1 VKRRAIVAGAVLGLC
16 VAVPTAAAD
25 DDAPI
30 HLTAGATCRTPAGVD
45 LDLPPGYYLSE
56 PKWDALDLEVRRLQ
70 DTETRL
76 SAENLSLRASANA
89 WRPGWRSIATALA
102 VGLGAGV
109 YLAR

>member
-1 VKRRAIVAGAVLGLC
+1 MRRRAAAVVAVLGLC
-16 VAVPTAAAD
+16 AAAPVAA

-30 HLTAGATCRTPAGVD
+30 HITAGATCRTPAGVD
-45 LDLPPGYYLSE
+45 LELPPGYYLSE
-56 PKWDALDLEVRRLQ
+56 PAWDALDLEVRRLQ

-76 SAENLSLRASANA
+76 GAENLSLRASANA
-89 WRPGWRSIATALA
+89 WRPGWRSIAAALA